1 MIKASLFKNA
11 SVVAGLSAAQA
22 FRQAAKVA
30 SYYEI
35 KDKEKLISFYL
46 KSMREW
52 ALHAMTIHKIV
63 SIGTK

>member
-11 SVVAGLSAAQA
+11 SVAAGLSAAQA

-35 KDKEKLISFYL
+35 REKDRLISFYL
-46 KSMREW
+46 KSMRDW
-52 ALHAMTIHKIV
+52 SLHAMTIHKIV
-63 SIGTK
+63 SKETK